1 MNKLKGTT
9 QKQLFTEA
17 LQETLEFMSPYPAKL
32 YQNSNVFNVDI
43 DGEVVTITIP
53 DTLLTKMRED

>member
-17 LQETLEFMSPYPAKL
+17 LQETLEFMSLYPAKL

-43 DGEVVTITIP
+43 DGEVVTITLP
-53 DTLLTKMRED
+53 DTMLTKMEEV